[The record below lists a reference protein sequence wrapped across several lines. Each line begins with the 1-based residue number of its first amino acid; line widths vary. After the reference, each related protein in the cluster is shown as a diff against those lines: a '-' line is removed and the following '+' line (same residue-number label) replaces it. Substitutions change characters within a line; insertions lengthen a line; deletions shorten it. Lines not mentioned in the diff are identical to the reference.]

1 MMDGKKESLYTDGN
15 SFLSL
20 HNHHFCNGKSPDK
33 AGTFLLAQSTTH
45 TNQENSAL
53 LSFNVAVKF

>member
-15 SFLSL
+15 TFLSL

-33 AGTFLLAQSTTH
+33 AGTFL
-45 TNQENSAL
+45 
-53 LSFNVAVKF
+53 VAHAEYDSHKSRK

>member
-1 MMDGKKESLYTDGN
+1 MDGKKESLYTDGN

-33 AGTFLLAQSTTH
+33 AFLVAQSTTH